1 MGIADWV
8 SLMLALSLSLA
19 IGAMATAFSMTLARR
34 FKAMAIPNER
44 SSHRVPTP
52 RLGGFG
58 FFIPI
63 VAAAAVLD
71 QYPDL
76 INYTT
81 GAAQPALLTLFRLV
95 LICGTLAFVVGL
107 MDDLIVL
114 PPWFKLI
121 GQMIC
126 AGLFVYLGGRMAYE
140 VIGMDLVSDI
150 GGVFKKG
157 EITRYAGAGFSQV
170 ALTQG
175 VVLDGLWGKA
185 VGLLGPVGAYVPPL
199 AGLVTFFWIVILMNA
214 YNFMDGID
222 GLAGVF
228 VLAVAAGV
236 FAAYLPE
243 SYQPGLPGM
252 KAHIGILLTLAA
264 ILTGLTLGFLFYNWP
279 PAKTFLGDCGSQF
292 IGFTLAAVLA
302 QLTRVRTE
310 PAVAILKRLKQVA
323 GQPDAIERIYK
334 DSDVLLRREAYVD
347 FLGTVILVYP
357 FLYDVVYT
365 LIRRLAHGKP
375 VWRAHHEHLYQRL
388 IDLGW
393 SHRKVVGF
401 SAPFYFVHAGLF
413 AAYCWAPNAG
423 LRWVA
428 AGASLAP
435 MLIYTLVVIGLEKKA
450 QARKQGSEGT
460 PQ

>member
-8 SLMLALSLSLA
+8 SLTLAMSLSLA
-19 IGAMATAFSMTLARR
+19 FGAMATAFSMTLARW

-52 RLGGFG
+52 RLGGVG

-63 VAAAAVLD
+63 VAVVAVLD

-81 GAAQPALLTLFRLV
+81 GAAQPALLTLIRLL
-95 LICGTLAFVVGL
+95 LICGTLAFIVGL
-107 MDDLIVL
+107 LDDLIAL

-126 AGLFVYLGGRMAYE
+126 AGLFVYLGGRMVYE
-140 VIGMDLVSDI
+140 VIGMDIVSEI
-150 GGVFKKG
+150 GGVFKRG
-157 EITRYAGAGFSQV
+157 EITKYSGAGFSQV

-175 VVLDGLWGKA
+175 IVLDGLWNRV
-185 VGLLGPVGAYVPPL
+185 VGLLGPAGAHVPPL
-199 AGLVTFFWIVILMNA
+199 AALVTFFWIIILMNA

-228 VLAVAAGV
+228 VLAVAVGL

-252 KAHIGILLTLAA
+252 KAHIGIILTLAA
-264 ILTGLTLGFLFYNWP
+264 ILAGLTLGFLFYNWP

-323 GQPDAIERIYK
+323 GQPDTVERIYK

-347 FLGTVILVYP
+347 LLAAVILVFP
-357 FLYDVVYT
+357 FLYDVIYT

-393 SHRKVVGF
+393 SHRKVVAF

-413 AAYCWAPNAG
+413 AAYCWVPNTG
-423 LRWVA
+423 LRWAVA
-428 AGASLAP
+428 AVSLAP
-435 MLIYTLVVIGLEKKA
+435 MVIYTCVVIALEKKA
-450 QARKQGSEGT
+450 LAGKRETEGT
-460 PQ
+460 SQ